1 MEWTESLKKA
11 IRYMEEHLL
20 EHISAEDVAK
30 QVHMSAFY
38 LQKGFKIMT
47 GYSVGEYIRYR
58 RLYLA
63 ALDVIAGKEKIINL
77 AFKYGYETPE
87 SFTRAFTRFHGVSP
101 MQMKGDAGKIRTF
114 LPLKISILMQGGN
127 DMDYVVE
134 KMCGFQVIG
143 FERRFSFESAYQEIP
158 KFWDEFC
165 KNYRKL
171 IMEAGKPKNEL
182 EQVICD
188 CMVGEYG
195 VCISGEEEKGTFRYL
210 IAGTYV
216 GGVVPENMVTYSFP
230 DMEWAKFSCTGSMP
244 GALQSVNTRIFREW
258 LPGNPD
264 YKIAMGIDVEWYS
277 KGDIS
282 APDYESAI
290 WIPVVPNK

>member
-1 MEWTESLKKA
+1 
-11 IRYMEEHLL
+11 
-20 EHISAEDVAK
+20 
-30 QVHMSAFY
+30 
-38 LQKGFKIMT
+38 
-47 GYSVGEYIRYR
+47 
-58 RLYLA
+58 
-63 ALDVIAGKEKIINL
+63 
-77 AFKYGYETPE
+77 
-87 SFTRAFTRFHGVSP
+87 
-101 MQMKGDAGKIRTF
+101 
-114 LPLKISILMQGGN
+114 
-127 DMDYVVE
+127 
-134 KMCGFQVIG
+134 
-143 FERRFSFESAYQEIP
+143 
-158 KFWDEFC
+158 
-165 KNYRKL
+165 
-171 IMEAGKPKNEL
+171 MEAGKPKNEL